1 MNKPRWTEN
10 QEKAIFASGKDIL
23 VAAAAGSGKTAVL
36 VERIIQKLMDEEHGY
51 NVDELL
57 VVTFTNASAAEMRH
71 RIGNA
76 LEAAIKENPHSLHL
90 RKQLTLLNR
99 ASISTLHSFCLD
111 VVRKY
116 YYLVDL
122 DPNFRIAD
130 SSELALIQD
139 EVMDELL
146 EDSYAMEDSEEF
158 YQLVDVFADDRSD
171 LPLQVIIRNLYEFS
185 RANPNP
191 NEWFKKLIELYD
203 IQPDTGINDLSFTKT
218 IMESILMELNAAKS
232 MLEQAIELAALP
244 GGPQPKIQTYE
255 QDIAFVQMLRE
266 AAEIGWDTL
275 YQTIQA
281 QGFLKAVS
289 VKKADYDE
297 ELLKQTDTLRK
308 KAKELVEKIKEQFF
322 SRKPDSYL
330 NDIRSMKPIV
340 EGVVRLVQRYH
351 KKFQAVKME
360 KSLIDFGDL
369 EHFCLSILMEEN
381 KPSKIAKAFQ
391 ERFKEI
397 LVDEY
402 QDTNLVQETII
413 QLIKKGSEQN
423 GNLFMVGDVKQSIY
437 KFRLAEP
444 QLFIEKY
451 RSFWPDV
458 KAPSGLRIDLAQN
471 FRSRDEVLHGTNFI
485 FKQTMGEK
493 VGDIEY
499 TEDAELKVN
508 DLYPPSPFPISVILI
523 EKDGQ
528 NDDLEENQEEDLE
541 KSQLEARF
549 IAKEIRA
556 LIDSGEE
563 VYDPKIGSY
572 RQLQFRDIVILLR
585 SMPWAQTI
593 MDECKE
599 LGIPVYAD
607 LSDGYFEATEVAIM
621 LSLLKIIDN
630 PQQDI
635 PLAAV
640 LRSPIVGM
648 DEEELALVRIAHKKG
663 SYFEAFTSFINDE
676 VPEHSAAKKKGMDF
690 LNYLENWR
698 VLARRGTLSELIWQI
713 YQDTKFLEYV
723 GGLPG
728 GKQRQAN
735 LRALYDRARVYET
748 TSFRGL
754 FRFLRFVERLQ
765 ERGEDLGTA
774 RSIGEQDDVVRLMTI
789 HRSKGLEFPYVF
801 IAGLNKNFNMKDV
814 QSSTLLDKELGIA
827 MKYVDPI
834 KRLTYPSLPQL
845 AFARKK
851 RLESLS
857 EEMRILYVALT
868 RAKEKLYLLGTISEL
883 GKSVEKWS
891 LSGDKPG
898 WLLPDFVRSKASSY
912 LDWIGPALLRS
923 KDIQEVLSEMGLS
936 SPYKPLEHP
945 SRFEL
950 SIISAPLLMSNDSSE
965 KQRQNGLEAVRNGE
979 PVGEI
984 GDKTEALLKQMTW
997 EYSYQS
1003 VTSMRSKM
1011 SVSELK
1017 RQREW
1022 VNREEMLPTL
1032 RRTSLFDRP
1041 SFLQEK
1047 RLTPTER
1054 GTAMHLVMQHVPL
1067 QQEVTLESIHA
1078 LLNRMITIQLLTEE
1092 QAKCIDPEQILNFF
1106 ESNVGARML
1115 KAPAVY
1121 RELPFSFVLPVEDQL
1136 DEKILIQGIIDCLFE
1151 DEQGLVLIDFKSD
1164 TITGK
1169 YPNGFEQAKPELIE
1183 RYKTQIELYK
1193 KAVEKIVVKP
1203 LQEACLYFFD
1213 GGHQISFINE
1223 MNNSKT

>member
-1 MNKPRWTEN
+1 MNKPRWTVN
-10 QEKAIFASGKDIL
+10 QAKAISASGKDIL

-36 VERIIQKLMDEEHGY
+36 VERIIQRLMDEEHGY
-51 NVDELL
+51 NVDQLL

-90 RKQLTLLNR
+90 RKQLTLLNK

-111 VVRKY
+111 IVRKY
-116 YYLVDL
+116 YYLLDL

-146 EDSYAMEDSEEF
+146 EESYAMEDANEF
-158 YQLVDVFADDRSD
+158 YKLVDVFADDRSD
-171 LPLQVIIRNLYEFS
+171 LPLQTIIRNLYEFS

-191 NEWFKKLIELYD
+191 NQWFKDLIDLYD
-203 IQPDTGINDLSFTKT
+203 IDPETDINQLPFTKT
-218 IMESILMELNAAKS
+218 IMDSITMELGAAKA
-232 MLEQAIELAALP
+232 MLEQAIDLASLP
-244 GGPQPKIQTYE
+244 GGPAPKIQTYE
-255 QDIAFVQMLRE
+255 QDIAYIQRLRE
-266 AAEIGWDTL
+266 AAEIGWDPL
-275 YQTIQA
+275 YQTIHA
-281 QGFLKAVS
+281 EGFLKAVS
-289 VKKADYDE
+289 VKKADFDE
-297 ELLKQTDTLRK
+297 DLLKQTDTLRK
-308 KAKELVEKIKEQFF
+308 KAKDLIDKIKEQFF

-330 NDIRSMKPIV
+330 NDIRAMKPIV

-351 KKFQAVKME
+351 EKFQAVKMD

-369 EHFCLSILMEEN
+369 EHFSLSILMEGN
-381 KPSKIAKAFQ
+381 QPSNIAKAYQ
-391 ERFKEI
+391 EKFKEI

-413 QLIKKGSEQN
+413 QLIKKGSEEN

-451 RSFWPDV
+451 RSFQPDEN
-458 KAPSGLRIDLAQN
+458 APSGLRIDLAQN
-471 FRSRDEVLHGTNFI
+471 FRSREEVLHGTNFI

-508 DLYPPSPFPISVILI
+508 DLYPPSPTPVSVVLI

-528 NDDLEENQEEDLE
+528 EESDQEEENQEELE

-549 IAKEIRA
+549 IAKEIRS
-556 LIDSGEE
+556 LIDSGAK
-563 VYDPKIGSY
+563 VYDAKIGSY
-572 RQLQFRDIVILLR
+572 RPLQFRDIVILLR

-607 LSDGYFEATEVAIM
+607 LSDGYFEATEIAVM

-648 DEEELALVRIAHKKG
+648 NEEELAQIRISHKKG
-663 SYFEAFTSFINDE
+663 SYYEAFTSFVHDDG
-676 VPEHSAAKKKGMDF
+676 PDYLTAKEKGKAF
-690 LNYLENWR
+690 INYLENWR

-735 LRALYDRARVYET
+735 LRALFDRARVYET

-789 HRSKGLEFPYVF
+789 HRSKGLEFPFVF

-814 QSSTLLDKELGIA
+814 QSSTLLDKDLGIA

-868 RAKEKLYLLGTISEL
+868 RAKEKLYLVGTISKLE
-883 GKSVEKWS
+883 KSIEKWR
-891 LSGDKPG
+891 LSGDSSG
-898 WLLPDFVRSKASSY
+898 WLLPDFVRSKASTY

-923 KDIQEVLSEMGLS
+923 RDFQEVLSEMGLS
-936 SPYKPLEHP
+936 SPYKALDHP
-945 SRFEL
+945 ARFEFTIL
-950 SIISAPLLMSNDSSE
+950 SAPSLLANAIGAD
-965 KQRQNGLEAVRNGE
+965 QRQNGLEAVRNGE
-979 PVGEI
+979 QAGEF
-984 GDKTEALLKQMTW
+984 GDTAAAILKQMTW
-997 EYSYQS
+997 EYPFKPL
-1003 VTSMRSKM
+1003 TGMRSKM

-1022 VNREEMLPTL
+1022 VNREEMLPSL

-1047 RLTPTER
+1047 KLTPTER

-1067 QQEVTLESIHA
+1067 KQEVSLESIDR
-1078 LLNRMITIQLLTEE
+1078 LLNRMKSMELLTEE
-1092 QAKCIDPEQILNFF
+1092 QAKSINPEQILRFF

-1121 RELPFSFVLPVEDQL
+1121 RELPFSFVVPAEDYF
-1136 DEKILIQGIIDCLFE
+1136 DEKVLIQGIIDCLFE

-1169 YPNGFEQAKPELIE
+1169 YPNGFEQAKPELIA

-1193 KAVEKIVVKP
+1193 QAVEKIVSKP
-1203 LQEACLYFFD
+1203 LSEACLYFFD
-1213 GGHQISFINE
+1213 GGHQISFIKE
-1223 MNNSKT
+1223 MNQS